1 MKLQIAA
8 FNHVLNQHPA
18 VRDELARFSGRR
30 VSIQLPPLAVSGVFT
45 EDGWLAACEGEP
57 EAVIRLKHS
66 VALATLSG
74 RQPDLADV
82 TLEGDTDLATAVA
95 RLVGGLKWDAA
106 EDLSR
111 VVGDVAASRLEKL
124 ARGVLGVKGE
134 IAWRLAENWIEHL
147 REEAPL
153 LAKKPQVDTF
163 VHAVDTLRDDAAR
176 LEKRLAALE
185 AAVNPKN
192 S

>member
-8 FNHVLNQHPA
+8 FNHVLNQHPV

-30 VSIQLPPLAVSGVFT
+30 VAIALPPLAVSGVIT
-45 EDGWLAACEGEP
+45 EAGWLAACEGEP
-57 EAVIRLKHS
+57 EAMIRLKHG
-66 VALATLSG
+66 VALVALSG
-74 RQPDLADV
+74 RQPDLTDIA
-82 TLEGDTDLATAVA
+82 LEGDAELATAVA
-95 RLVGGLKWDAA
+95 RLVGGLSWDAA

-134 IAWRLAENWIEHL
+134 IAWRLAENWLEHL
-147 REEAPL
+147 REEVPM
-153 LAKKPQVDTF
+153 LAKKPQVDGF
-163 VHAVDTLRDDAAR
+163 VQAVDTLRDDAAR